1 MKKILLLSLSVFF
14 VNAVV
19 AQIYTPGGVN
29 NSIFGS
35 NVLMDGS
42 STYSTEAGAPPYV
55 GKGIIVPSV
64 DLVNFEFDLTLAD
77 GFTFPT
83 YFDGMIVYNNATGT
97 TLTTGNRSSTATPVT
112 PGFYYFSNPN
122 GYNNGNVTGGVW
134 KSVGGASTPSG
145 RVVTGNTTLT
155 TGDDNVILN
164 STSSATFTLPA
175 ASAASGKVFRI
186 TNYAYSSGGD
196 ITFSTGIKYNTST
209 STSLNEMFSNS
220 LYVTNTTAA
229 ITIQS
234 DGTDWWF
241 VAR

>member
-1 MKKILLLSLSVFF
+1 MKKIFIFLTLSMCSHFAFAQISTQDVIVPSLS
-14 VNAVV
+14 
-19 AQIYTPGGVN
+19 
-29 NSIFGS
+29 GS
-35 NVLMDGS
+35 NVLIDGS
-42 STYSTEAGAPPYV
+42 STFSVEAGASPYV
-55 GKGIIVPSV
+55 GKGIVIPSV
-64 DLVNFEFDLTLAD
+64 DLVNFEFDLALCD

-175 ASAASGKVFRI
+175 ASAAAGKVFRI

-234 DGTDWWF
+234 DGTNWWF